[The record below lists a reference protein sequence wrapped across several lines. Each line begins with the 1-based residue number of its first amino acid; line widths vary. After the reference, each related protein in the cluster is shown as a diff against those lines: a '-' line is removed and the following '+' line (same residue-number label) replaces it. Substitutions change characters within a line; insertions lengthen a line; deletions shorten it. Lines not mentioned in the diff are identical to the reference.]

1 MKMESRLV
9 LAIALFFAIVTP
21 IYWFVSY
28 EIIGTV
34 ALLLTTLTLGMIGGY
49 VGLVGR
55 KLDLRYEDNKQ
66 GEIVDGA
73 GPLGFFPPSSIWP
86 FWCAVVLVLVTL
98 GPVFGWWLTILGVG
112 LGIWAVCGWCYEY
125 YLGRFQH

>member
-34 ALLLTTLTLGMIGGY
+34 ALLLTTLTLGMIGG
-49 VGLVGR
+49 
-55 KLDLRYEDNKQ
+55 
-66 GEIVDGA
+66 
-73 GPLGFFPPSSIWP
+73 
-86 FWCAVVLVLVTL
+86 
-98 GPVFGWWLTILGVG
+98 
-112 LGIWAVCGWCYEY
+112 
-125 YLGRFQH
+125 